1 MYGSLLLG
9 FCLFSCI
16 HSQTPANF
24 EQRTL
29 PEVVHKS
36 TKQGHK
42 TCENPTP
49 ICIQWDASMEHV
61 FTGHY
66 QVVWD
71 SAVQKREGRI
81 GPSGIFKCKTER
93 SFFFFQFHMIQK
105 SQIHFLLHWN
115 CQQVLSPNTLGNTKT
130 SGL

>member
-1 MYGSLLLG
+1 MDRSLLLG
-9 FCLFSCI
+9 FYFHASI
-16 HSQTPANF
+16 FKVRQTLNKGHH
-24 EQRTL
+24 QN
-29 PEVVHKS
+29 S

-49 ICIQWDASMEHV
+49 ICSQWDASMEHV

-81 GPSGIFKCKTER
+81 GPSGIFKCKTKR
-93 SFFFFQFHMIQK
+93 SFFFFQFHIIQK
-105 SQIHFLLHWN
+105 SQIPFLLHWN
-115 CQQVLSPNTLGNTKT
+115 CQQILSPNSLGNIKT